1 MVSDVQRLNSTSS
14 NLPISKR
21 RLLATTI
28 TALLLSAHAAV
39 ADDAVSEADS
49 DRDELHTVELDRI
62 EIRAMPLGG
71 TTLDSAQPVDV
82 LAGELLNDR
91 TESTLGETLQ
101 FEPGIQTTY
110 FGPGA
115 GRPIIRSQGGSRVRV
130 TEDGL
135 SSLDAS
141 ALSPDH
147 AVTAE
152 PLLIDRIEILRGP
165 ANLLYGSTAS
175 GGVVNL
181 IDNRIP
187 EQPQDFS
194 GAVELRG
201 NSVADERAG
210 VARIDGGVGAF
221 QFHISGFARETND
234 YEVPGFALSADERA
248 ELDEDERAELERG
261 RLVNS
266 AQESDGATL
275 GVSLAGDWGFAG
287 VAWKTFDTVYG
298 IPEGAHAHEHEHDH
312 EDDHDHGMSFVSGF
326 GSILGDDHGH
336 DHEHDHEEEEQ
347 VTIDLKQDRYEF
359 RSALFNPVQSLE
371 EIRFSLATNDYE
383 HIEFEGDEVGTLWA
397 IDSTEMRLQ
406 SKLAPMGRYTA
417 VFGVQYEDA
426 EVSALGDE
434 AFIPPAT
441 TESLGI
447 FLLNEYD
454 LDPVKLSAGLRWQD
468 DEIQLD
474 DGFSVDGIDG
484 RDFTAVSVSA
494 GAVWRFAEQWQA
506 TANWQRSERSPNQ
519 EELFANGPHIAT
531 QAFEI
536 GNPLLDEEVSNN
548 FDFGIHKYLGNFH
561 FRADVFFNSIDDFVY
576 LMPTGEEED
585 ELPVQIWTQQ
595 DAEFL
600 GFEVE
605 ASYLFPDTAFGDIEW
620 RVFADA
626 VDADLDGAEDLPRI
640 APGRVGVTFD
650 WHRKNWRSTISYYRV
665 FEQDEVASFE
675 TETDGYNMLSA
686 NVAYLLTVDT
696 TEIELFLRGSNLT
709 NETQRVHTSFLK
721 EFAPLPGRNITGGVR
736 VRF

>member
-1 MVSDVQRLNSTSS
+1 MLSNVQRSNSISS
-14 NLPISKR
+14 YQPARKR
-21 RLLATTI
+21 NLLAATI
-28 TALLLSAHAAV
+28 TALLLSTQFAA
-39 ADDAVSEADS
+39 ADEAATDADS
-49 DRDELHTVELDRI
+49 NRDELHTVELDRI
-62 EIRAMPLGG
+62 EIRANPLGG

-82 LAGELLNDR
+82 LAGELLDDR

-187 EQPQDFS
+187 EQPQEFS
-194 GAVELRG
+194 GAVELRA

-210 VARIDGGVGAF
+210 AARIDGGVGAF
-221 QFHISGFARETND
+221 QFHVSGFARETND

-248 ELDEDERAELERG
+248 ELDDEELGELERG

-287 VAWKTFDTVYG
+287 VAWKTFDTFYG
-298 IPEGAHAHEHEHDH
+298 IPEGAHAHEHEEDH
-312 EDDHDHGMSFVSGF
+312 DHDHGMSFVSGF
-326 GSILGDDHGH
+326 GSILDDDHDH
-336 DHEHDHEEEEQ
+336 DHEHEEEEQ
-347 VTIDLKQDRYEF
+347 VSIDLKQDRYEF

-383 HIEFEGDEVGTLWA
+383 HIEFEGDEVGTRWNVDA
-397 IDSTEMRLQ
+397 TELRLQ
-406 SKLAPMGRYTA
+406 TVLAPIGRYSA
-417 VFGVQYEDA
+417 VFGVQYEDS
-426 EVSALGDE
+426 EVEAIGDE

-447 FLLNEYD
+447 FLLNEFD

-468 DEIQLD
+468 DEIQLA
-474 DGFSVDGIDG
+474 DGFAVDGIDS
-484 RDFTAVSVSA
+484 RDFSGVSVSA
-494 GAVWRFAEQWQA
+494 GAVWKFAEQWQA
-506 TANWQRSERSPNQ
+506 SVNWQRSERSPNQ

-548 FDFGIHKYLGNFH
+548 FDLGIHKFLGNFH
-561 FRADVFFNSIDDFVY
+561 FRADVFFNSIEDFVY

-585 ELPVQIWTQQ
+585 ELPVQVWTQQ
-595 DAEFL
+595 DADFL

-605 ASYLFPDTAFGDIEW
+605 ASYLLPDTAIGDIEW

-640 APGRVGVTFD
+640 APGRVGVSFD
-650 WHRKNWRSTISYYRV
+650 WHRNNWRSTISYYRV

-686 NVAYLLTVDT
+686 NVAYLLPIDT
-696 TEIELFLRGSNLT
+696 TEVELFLRGTNLT

>member
-1 MVSDVQRLNSTSS
+1 MLSNVQRSNSIPSYQ
-14 NLPISKR
+14 PARKR
-21 RLLATTI
+21 NLLAATI
-28 TALLLSAHAAV
+28 TALLLSTQFAA
-39 ADDAVSEADS
+39 ADEAATDADS
-49 DRDELHTVELDRI
+49 NRDELHTVELDRI
-62 EIRAMPLGG
+62 EIRANPLGG

-82 LAGELLNDR
+82 LAGELLDDR

-187 EQPQDFS
+187 EQPQEFS
-194 GAVELRG
+194 GAVELRA

-210 VARIDGGVGAF
+210 AARIDGGVGAF
-221 QFHISGFARETND
+221 QFHVSGFARETND

-248 ELDEDERAELERG
+248 ELDDEELGELERG

-287 VAWKTFDTVYG
+287 VAWKTFDTFYG
-298 IPEGAHAHEHEHDH
+298 IPEGAHAHEHEEDH
-312 EDDHDHGMSFVSGF
+312 DHDHGMSFVSGF
-326 GSILGDDHGH
+326 GSILDDDHDH
-336 DHEHDHEEEEQ
+336 DHEHEEEEQ
-347 VTIDLKQDRYEF
+347 VSIDLKQDRYEF

-383 HIEFEGDEVGTLWA
+383 HIEFEGDEVGTRWNVDA
-397 IDSTEMRLQ
+397 TELRLQ
-406 SKLAPMGRYTA
+406 TVLVPIGRYSA
-417 VFGVQYEDA
+417 VFGVQYEDS
-426 EVSALGDE
+426 EVEAIGDE

-447 FLLNEYD
+447 FLLNEFD

-468 DEIQLD
+468 DEIQLA
-474 DGFSVDGIDG
+474 DGFAVDGIES
-484 RDFTAVSVSA
+484 RDFSGVSVSA
-494 GAVWRFAEQWQA
+494 GAVWKFAEQWQA
-506 TANWQRSERSPNQ
+506 SVNWQRSERSPNQ

-548 FDFGIHKYLGNFH
+548 FDLGIHKFLGNFH
-561 FRADVFFNSIDDFVY
+561 FRADVFFNSIEDFVY

-585 ELPVQIWTQQ
+585 ELPVQVWTQQ
-595 DAEFL
+595 DADFL

-605 ASYLFPDTAFGDIEW
+605 ASYLFPDTAIGDIEW

-640 APGRVGVTFD
+640 APGRVGVSFD
-650 WHRKNWRSTISYYRV
+650 WHRNNWRSTISYYRV

-686 NVAYLLTVDT
+686 NVAYLLPIDT
-696 TEIELFLRGSNLT
+696 TEVELFLRGTNLT